1 MRNETERPPAASS
14 EEFSNLASA
23 VLAARL
29 PAASPWMPRREMEEL
44 ARRGPAVLPVLADV
58 LRMAP
63 GRGDPLWP
71 IVVLGELRDAGA
83 VPVLGVFLGRVEGGL
98 NVAAAEALG
107 KIGAPALPYLV
118 ATTASDDRA
127 RRLAAYGA
135 LAMVPADEAQ
145 RCLRDALGR
154 DRVLG
159 DVIARALV
167 QQGQPEAIA
176 AVAAAAVHAPSR
188 MRRELEAAIA
198 ALVQGPIPP
207 DPVERDWRL
216 RYRRLPALGWNFPLT
231 WLGVAALVHRS
242 GLRARAR
249 ASRGPVPLTLFDA
262 ITDIAAR
269 REGRPCRRCGSTF
282 WRPAGIR
289 VCRHTAE
296 AMVELQAARLDRW
309 LAAGIGDVWAAL
321 DDCDVAEMR
330 IARRGGSALQRD
342 LVAVGRATLFWLVTI
357 RCEDLHVGLQRL
369 RLIGNDLPALYSSR
383 PAFTHRIP
391 LASALTLRF
400 AHVNPHNFS

>member
-83 VPVLGVFLGRVEGGL
+83 
-98 NVAAAEALG
+98 
-107 KIGAPALPYLV
+107 
-118 ATTASDDRA
+118 
-127 RRLAAYGA
+127 
-135 LAMVPADEAQ
+135 
-145 RCLRDALGR
+145 
-154 DRVLG
+154 
-159 DVIARALV
+159 
-167 QQGQPEAIA
+167 
-176 AVAAAAVHAPSR
+176 
-188 MRRELEAAIA
+188 

-262 ITDIAAR
+262 ITDTAAR

-309 LAAGIGDVWAAL
+309 INAGIADVWTAL
-321 DDCDVAEMR
+321 DDCDVAE
-330 IARRGGSALQRD
+330 
-342 LVAVGRATLFWLVTI
+342 
-357 RCEDLHVGLQRL
+357 
-369 RLIGNDLPALYSSR
+369 
-383 PAFTHRIP
+383 
-391 LASALTLRF
+391 
-400 AHVNPHNFS
+400 

>member
-1 MRNETERPPAASS
+1 
-14 EEFSNLASA
+14 
-23 VLAARL
+23 V
-29 PAASPWMPRREMEEL
+29 
-44 ARRGPAVLPVLADV
+44 
-58 LRMAP
+58 
-63 GRGDPLWP
+63 
-71 IVVLGELRDAGA
+71 
-83 VPVLGVFLGRVEGGL
+83 
-98 NVAAAEALG
+98 
-107 KIGAPALPYLV
+107 PALPYLV
-118 ATTASDDRA
+118 ATTAGDDRM

-135 LAMVPADEAQ
+135 LAMVADDEAQ

-167 QQGQPEAIA
+167 HQAQPEAIVA
-176 AVAAAAVHAPSR
+176 LAAAAVHAPNR
-188 MRRELEAAIA
+188 VRRELEAAIA
-198 ALVQGPIPP
+198 ALVQSPIPP

-242 GLRARAR
+242 GFRARAR
-249 ASRGPVPLTLFDA
+249 AARGPVPLTLFDA
-262 ITDIAAR
+262 ITDTAAR
-269 REGRPCRRCGSTF
+269 REGRPCRRCGGTF

-309 LAAGIGDVWAAL
+309 INAGIADVWSAL
-321 DDCDVAEMR
+321 DDCDMAEIR

-357 RCEDLHVGLQRL
+357 CCEDLHVGLQRL
-369 RLIGNDLPALYSSR
+369 RVISNDLPALYRSR
-383 PAFTHRIP
+383 PVFHHRTP
-391 LASALTLRF
+391 LVSALTLRF

>member
-98 NVAAAEALG
+98 
-107 KIGAPALPYLV
+107 
-118 ATTASDDRA
+118 
-127 RRLAAYGA
+127 
-135 LAMVPADEAQ
+135 
-145 RCLRDALGR
+145 
-154 DRVLG
+154 
-159 DVIARALV
+159 
-167 QQGQPEAIA
+167 

-289 VCRHTAE
+289 VCRHPAE

-309 LAAGIGDVWAAL
+309 LAAGIGAVLAAL
-321 DDCDVAEMR
+321 DAC
-330 IARRGGSALQRD
+330 
-342 LVAVGRATLFWLVTI
+342 
-357 RCEDLHVGLQRL
+357 H
-369 RLIGNDLPALYSSR
+369 
-383 PAFTHRIP
+383 
-391 LASALTLRF
+391 
-400 AHVNPHNFS
+400 

>member
-135 LAMVPADEAQ
+135 LAMVPTDEAQ

-207 DPVERDWRL
+207 DPV
-216 RYRRLPALGWNFPLT
+216 
-231 WLGVAALVHRS
+231 VHRS